1 MPDNLPGGSMV
12 QSVRHTVL
20 PRLKKGAGLPFFF
33 PLPTLFHS
41 PSFEGLFFAQTSGDN
56 HG

>member
-1 MPDNLPGGSMV
+1 ML
-12 QSVRHTVL
+12 TY
-20 PRLKKGAGLPFFF
+20 FY
-33 PLPTLFHS
+33 S